1 MVMALSRRAL
11 LIASAGAAAALLLA
25 APRQPA
31 EAQGTDVL
39 VFAAASLKTALDAV
53 NAQWR
58 TETGK
63 KAVISYAASSALAKQ
78 IEQGAPAQVFIS
90 ADLDWMD
97 YLAGKSLIKPDTRSN
112 LLGNRI
118 VLIAPKDKA
127 QPIEIEAGFDL
138 AEILGDGR
146 LAMANVDAVPAGK
159 YGKAAL
165 EKLGVWASVANK
177 TAQAENVRAAL
188 LLVSRGEAPAGIV
201 YRDGRRG
208 RPKRQD
214 HRHVSGEHAP
224 ADRLSHSPDGQCHA
238 PRCRGIPRLHQ
249 VGEGQAAVRGA
260 GLRRAEPGAILTHG
274 ARGHPP
280 MDWMALGPEEWTAVR
295 LSLKVA
301 VVATLVSLPFG
312 IAIAMALARGRFWG
326 QSLLNGLVLL
336 PLILPPVVTG
346 YMLLLL
352 FGRRGA
358 DRRLSRR
365 SFGIVFAFRW
375 TGAALACGVMG
386 FPLLVR
392 AIRLSIEAVD
402 RRLEE
407 AAGTLG
413 ANRAWVFRR

>member
-1 MVMALSRRAL
+1 MVMAPSRRTW

-39 VFAAASLKTALDAV
+39 VFAAASLKTALDAG

-63 KAVISYAASSALAKQ
+63 KATISYAASSALAKQ

-127 QPIEIEAGFDL
+127 QPVEIAAGFDL
-138 AEILGDGR
+138 AKILGDGR

-201 YRDGRRG
+201 YRTD
-208 RPKRQD
+208 
-214 HRHVSGEHAP
+214 AA
-224 ADRLSHSPDGQCHA
+224 ADQSVKIIGTFPED
-238 PRCRGIPRLHQ
+238 
-249 VGEGQAAVRGA
+249 
-260 GLRRAEPGAILTHG
+260 T
-274 ARGHPP
+274 HPP
-280 MDWMALGPEEWTAVR
+280 IVYPIALTASATHPDAAAFLAYIRSPAAKPLFGAQGFIV
-295 LSLKVA
+295 LS
-301 VVATLVSLPFG
+301 
-312 IAIAMALARGRFWG
+312 RG
-326 QSLLNGLVLL
+326 QS
-336 PLILPPVVTG
+336 
-346 YMLLLL
+346 
-352 FGRRGA
+352 
-358 DRRLSRR
+358 
-365 SFGIVFAFRW
+365 
-375 TGAALACGVMG
+375 
-386 FPLLVR
+386 
-392 AIRLSIEAVD
+392 
-402 RRLEE
+402 
-407 AAGTLG
+407 
-413 ANRAWVFRR
+413 